1 MAGRAGRRG
10 KDTTGT
16 VILLC
21 KMDIPEASDLQKMIL
36 GQATTLQSQF
46 RLTYSMLLNLMRVET
61 LRYRIYRSS
70 YSSASLIWTKSR
82 HPWDRRASQFSSI
95 CTKEGVWDSKMCPSS
110 LLRCPY

>member
-1 MAGRAGRRG
+1 MCVLGEYIQMAGRAGRRG

-21 KMDIPEASDLQKMIL
+21 KADVPESSDLQRMIL

-61 LRYRIYRSS
+61 LRY
-70 YSSASLIWTKSR
+70 IWRERET
-82 HPWDRRASQFSSI
+82 
-95 CTKEGVWDSKMCPSS
+95 EGAHIHLPSVVH
-110 LLRCPY
+110 LLTL

>member
-21 KMDIPEASDLQKMIL
+21 KMDIPESSDLQKMIL

-61 LRYRIYRSS
+61 LRYIHRREVLIGIQRT
-70 YSSASLIWTKSR
+70 SLIRTKFQTPLGQKKVS
-82 HPWDRRASQFSSI
+82 
-95 CTKEGVWDSKMCPSS
+95 
-110 LLRCPY
+110 

>member
-1 MAGRAGRRG
+1 MTSLVTAGEYIQMAGRAGRRG

-21 KMDIPEASDLQKMIL
+21 KADVPESSDLQRMIL

-61 LRYRIYRSS
+61 LRCGLNLLLTELLWLW
-70 YSSASLIWTKSR
+70 APFFKESR
-82 HPWDRRASQFSSI
+82 TPLLWESI
-95 CTKEGVWDSKMCPSS
+95 CVLISNPAG
-110 LLRCPY
+110 

>member
-21 KMDIPEASDLQKMIL
+21 KSDIPESSDLQKMIL

-46 RLTYSMLLNLMRVET
+46 RLIYSMLLNLMRVET
-61 LRYRIYRSS
+61 LRYTCIV
-70 YSSASLIWTKSR
+70 K
-82 HPWDRRASQFSSI
+82 DSQY
-95 CTKEGVWDSKMCPSS
+95 
-110 LLRCPY
+110 L

>member
-21 KMDIPEASDLQKMIL
+21 KADVPESSDLQRMIL

-61 LRYRIYRSS
+61 LRYCTYLQHAPQPHACGDTQVL
-70 YSSASLIWTKSR
+70 YV
-82 HPWDRRASQFSSI
+82 RRALYLHI
-95 CTKEGVWDSKMCPSS
+95 E
-110 LLRCPY
+110 

>member
-21 KMDIPEASDLQKMIL
+21 KADVPESSDLQRMIL

-61 LRYRIYRSS
+61 LRYCTYVGHFIDT
-70 YSSASLIWTKSR
+70 LSR
-82 HPWDRRASQFSSI
+82 AYLHGEPLW
-95 CTKEGVWDSKMCPSS
+95 CY
-110 LLRCPY
+110 LRCNLLNGLSEMWTHRSIKAIL

>member
-21 KMDIPEASDLQKMIL
+21 KADVPESSDIQRMIL

-61 LRYRIYRSS
+61 LRCVRGLRDTHI
-70 YSSASLIWTKSR
+70 L
-82 HPWDRRASQFSSI
+82 SQAIECGQLVS
-95 CTKEGVWDSKMCPSS
+95 SS
-110 LLRCPY
+110 LLDRILVNFYHCFSGVAQVCRDAAGK